1 MVGFVL
7 LKNQQQTLTELNK
20 KKEKQ
25 HQNRRVM
32 TCTKAAFVGDM

>member
-20 KKEKQ
+20 KKKTAPEQK
-25 HQNRRVM
+25 
-32 TCTKAAFVGDM
+32 G